1 MNLPDAKAKGRGPLR
16 KSRPL
21 LSDFSKTWFGFQI
34 TAAVTPE
41 IVWYLRAEPAFPNQ
55 FRCSVRCKSFLV
67 PSVDAQFPECLR
79 EIRCRFPWGSRLRFP
94 CGFRSILL
102 RVSFPILIRSSFPGP
117 LAGSASGSPGVPF
130 PALLRVP
137 LPVLRRLL
145 SALSSWRIAPPL
157 IRKLLVISAEGNG
170 FSHVIFVEIGRF
182 LWKCDLSGRV
192 SWFADCERQDG
203 FVAAC
208 DSYGSSGVWS
218 CFPGAP
224 RTRRL
229 H

>member
-1 MNLPDAKAKGRGPLR
+1 MRE
-16 KSRPL
+16 SRPL
-21 LSDFSKTWFGFQI
+21 LSDFSKIWFGFQI

-79 EIRCRFPWGSRLRFP
+79 ESRFRIP
-94 CGFRSILL
+94 CGFRLRSPCGSRSILL
-102 RVSFPILIRSSFPGP
+102 RVSFPILIRSSFPVP

-145 SALSSWRIAPPL
+145 SALSFWRIAPPL
-157 IRKLLVISAEGNG
+157 IRKLLAISVEWNG
-170 FSHVIFVEIGRF
+170 FSHDIFVENGRN
-182 LWKCDLSGRV
+182 LWKFDLSRRV
-192 SWFADCERQDG
+192 S
-203 FVAAC
+203 
-208 DSYGSSGVWS
+208 
-218 CFPGAP
+218 
-224 RTRRL
+224 
-229 H
+229 